1 MSGINFISDA
11 INKAFETGGN
21 TTSYIVGDDVV
32 IIHSEMNLDEV
43 FEVFHD
49 ELLISESSLILL
61 EESIDNL
68 LKKNLKNVSPINNEC
83 FDNMEE
89 ELMYEYDLYLNNRD

>member
-1 MSGINFISDA
+1 MSGIDFITGA
-11 INKAFETGGN
+11 ISKAFETGGN
-21 TTSYIVGDDVV
+21 TSSYIYGGDTL

-43 FEVFHD
+43 FEIFEI
-49 ELLISESSLILL
+49 ELHIRESSLILL

-68 LKKNLKNVSPINNEC
+68 LQKNLEKAEPRNSEAFN
-83 FDNMEE
+83 NMEE